1 MLTQDTTTQGASSA
15 PEPQAPPVSDRPA
28 APARSKSAAIL
39 GWIVTLTLNV
49 AAPILTYNVLRDHGW
64 SEFAALL
71 LSSAWPVVDGAVHI
85 VWRRRLDELAIV
97 TLVFIVIT
105 AVVSTVGAHS
115 ARALLIK
122 DSAITGLFGLLCLAT
137 LLTPRPL
144 MFYLGRKFATD
155 GTEASTAWWNGLWK
169 VDGFRKAMLTMT
181 TVWGVAYC
189 MESAVRI
196 VLSYSLRTDTMV
208 VLSPVLIY
216 AVLASLGV
224 WTGVYGKR
232 SRRKGQARA
241 AAAAA
246 AAAEAEAVAKAEA
259 PSETEAET
267 VAETEAMTEAEAE
280 TVAETVAEAET
291 ETEAAADE
299 ATPAEAKAAEAT
311 PAEATPAGAK
321 APEPA

>member
-15 PEPQAPPVSDRPA
+15 SDPQAPPISDRPA
-28 APARSKSAAIL
+28 APARSRGAAIL
-39 GWIVTLTLNV
+39 GWVVTLTLNV

-122 DSAITGLFGLLCLAT
+122 DSAVTGLFGLLCLAT

-181 TVWGVAYC
+181 AVWGVAYC

-196 VLSYSLRTDTMV
+196 VLSYTLRTDTMV

-246 AAAEAEAVAKAEA
+246 AEAEAAAV
-259 PSETEAET
+259 TEAET
-267 VAETEAMTEAEAE
+267 VAE
-280 TVAETVAEAET
+280 AEAET
-291 ETEAAADE
+291 EAAAAE
-299 ATPAEAKAAEAT
+299 GTPADAKAAEAKAAEAKA
-311 PAEATPAGAK
+311 AEAK
-321 APEPA
+321 AAEPA

>member
-1 MLTQDTTTQGASSA
+1 MLTQDTTAQGASSA
-15 PEPQAPPVSDRPA
+15 PDPQAPPISDRPA
-28 APARSKSAAIL
+28 APARSRGAAIL
-39 GWIVTLTLNV
+39 GWVVTLTLNV
-49 AAPILTYNVLRDHGW
+49 AAPILTYNALRDHGW

-122 DSAITGLFGLLCLAT
+122 DSAVTGLFGLLCLAT

-155 GTEASTAWWNGLWK
+155 GTEASTTWWNGLWN

-196 VLSYSLRTDTMV
+196 VLSYTLRTDTMV

-246 AAAEAEAVAKAEA
+246 AAAAESETEAVAK
-259 PSETEAET
+259 
-267 VAETEAMTEAEAE
+267 
-280 TVAETVAEAET
+280 AET
-291 ETEAAADE
+291 ETEAAAAEATPSEAAPTEAEATD
-299 ATPAEAKAAEAT
+299 ATPAEAKVAEAKAAE
-311 PAEATPAGAK
+311 PA
-321 APEPA
+321 

>member
-15 PEPQAPPVSDRPA
+15 PDPQAPPISDRPA
-28 APARSKSAAIL
+28 APARSRGAAIL
-39 GWIVTLTLNV
+39 GWVVTLTLNV
-49 AAPILTYNVLRDHGW
+49 AAPILTYNALRDHGW

-85 VWRRRLDELAIV
+85 AWRRRLDELAIV
-97 TLVFIVIT
+97 TLVFILIT
-105 AVVSTVGAHS
+105 AVVSIVGAHS

-122 DSAITGLFGLLCLAT
+122 DSAVTGLFGLLCLAT

-155 GTEASTAWWNGLWK
+155 GTEASTAWWNGLWN

-196 VLSYSLRTDTMV
+196 VLSYTLRTDTMV

-232 SRRKGQARA
+232 SRRKGEAR

-246 AAAEAEAVAKAEA
+246 AAAEAETVAKAE
-259 PSETEAET
+259 
-267 VAETEAMTEAEAE
+267 TEAEAAA
-280 TVAETVAEAET
+280 AEATPSEAAPAEAEAT
-291 ETEAAADE
+291 DATPAEAA
-299 ATPAEAKAAEAT
+299 PAEAKAAG
-311 PAEATPAGAK
+311 PA
-321 APEPA
+321 